1 MTRTFI
7 ETTVFTR
14 QCQALGLTED
24 DLEELQRQI
33 MENPQVGKV
42 IQGTGGIRKM
52 RFTLPGKGKRGGS
65 RVCYVD
71 FVLYE
76 TVYLMTT
83 YGKGEKT
90 DLTETEKQNLK
101 AVVSEIEKQLRNNER
116 RPGK

>member
-14 QCQALGLTED
+14 QWQALGLTED

-76 TVYLMTT
+76 TVYLMTA

-101 AVVSEIEKQLRNNER
+101 AVVSEIEKQLRKNER
-116 RPGK
+116 RFGQ